1 MSDKKEMTFKELRD
15 YMCEYNKT
23 HNWAA
28 EVISAVIV
36 FTPDSFNKEYSEES
50 RSYEIRSDNKT
61 FRNCNSNSLFGY
73 CLDGTDQGVRLDYY
87 MEYYWKENRWK
98 VDYCY
103 LVEEEKEVKK

>member
-1 MSDKKEMTFKELRD
+1 MHKMTFKELRD
-15 YMCEYNKT
+15 YICEYNRT
-23 HNWAA
+23 HNWAKD
-28 EVISAVIV
+28 IIKAVVV

-103 LVEEEKEVKK
+103 LVEEEKEV

>member
-1 MSDKKEMTFKELRD
+1 MQKMTFNELRD
-15 YMCEYNKT
+15 YICEYNKT
-23 HNWAA
+23 HNWAT
-28 EVISAVIV
+28 EVIKAVVV
-36 FTPDSFNKEYSEES
+36 FTPDSFEREYSEES

-73 CLDGTDQGVRLDYY
+73 CLDGTDQGVRLDFY
-87 MEYYWKENRWK
+87 MECYGNKPGWK

>member
-1 MSDKKEMTFKELRD
+1 MKKMTFQELRD
-15 YMCEYNKT
+15 YICEYNRT

-103 LVEEEKEVKK
+103 LVEE

>member
-1 MSDKKEMTFKELRD
+1 MHKMTFKELRD
-15 YMCEYNKT
+15 YICEYNRT
-23 HNWAA
+23 HNWAKD
-28 EVISAVIV
+28 IIKAVVV

-103 LVEEEKEVKK
+103 LVEEEKEVEK

>member
-1 MSDKKEMTFKELRD
+1 MRKEMTFQELRG
-15 YMCEYNKT
+15 YLCEYNRT

-36 FTPDSFNKEYSEES
+36 FTPDSFDKEYSEES
-50 RSYEIRSDNKT
+50 RSYKIWNDNKT
-61 FRNCNSNSLFGY
+61 FRNCISNSLFGY

-87 MEYYWKENRWK
+87 MEYYGNKPGWK

-103 LVEEEKEVKK
+103 LVEE